1 MIRRRIWLGLLV
13 CSIVAAYQ
21 APGMRSAWAQLSSKP
36 VSPNGLTDDSK
47 RPEHRYREGTNLVD
61 RVGRFKVTQDR
72 VSFYEQETEREF
84 PALEN
89 LALERVAR
97 IVSDSSDE
105 LQWSV
110 SGTVTEF
117 RGQNYLLVTRAL
129 LKAEATAE

>member
-1 MIRRRIWLGLLV
+1 MIRRWIWLGLFV
-13 CSIVAAYQ
+13 CWIVVAYH
-21 APGMRSAWAQLSSKP
+21 ASGMRSAWAQLSSKP
-36 VSPNGLTDDSK
+36 VSSIGLTDDSK

-61 RVGRFKVTQDR
+61 RVGRFKVAQDR
-72 VSFYEQETEREF
+72 VSFYEQETDREF

-129 LKAEATAE
+129 LKATAE